1 MTVKAE
7 KPNRITPMPRSFKL
21 VDVFHTEPLTGNPLA
36 VVFDAEG
43 LSTEKMQQITRWLNF
58 SETTFLLPPTAPEA
72 DYRARIFTLDRE
84 MPFAGHPTL
93 GTCHAW
99 LEAGGKPRSNVGIV
113 QECGAGLVPIRRD
126 EGRLAFAAP
135 PLIRSGPVEEEKLQE
150 IAEVLSIDRSA
161 IIDAQWADNGPGW
174 IVVLL
179 ASADAVL
186 AVEPLKAYPTRLD
199 IGLVGAYPAGSPV
212 AFELRAIFSDHHR
225 RLVEDPVT
233 GSLNASVAQWLIS
246 SGRAA
251 TPYIASQ
258 GTCVGRAGRIHID
271 RDASGVI
278 WVGGKSTTLFS
289 GRCHI

>member
-1 MTVKAE
+1 MH
-7 KPNRITPMPRSFKL
+7 RSFKL
-21 VDVFHTEPLTGNPLA
+21 VDVFHTQPLTGNPLT
-36 VVFDAEG
+36 VVFDTEG
-43 LSTEKMQQITRWLNF
+43 LSTEEMQQITRWLNF
-58 SETTFLLPPTAPEA
+58 SETTFLLPPISREA
-72 DYRARIFTLDRE
+72 DYRMRIFTLDRE

-99 LEAGGKPRSNVGIV
+99 LEAGGTPRSAKGIV
-113 QECGAGLVPIRRD
+113 QECGAGLVPVRRD

-135 PLIRSGPVEEEKLQE
+135 QLVRSGPVAEEKLQE
-150 IAEVLSIDRSA
+150 VTTVLHIARSD
-161 IIDAQWADNGPGW
+161 IIDAQWVDNGPGW
-174 IVVLL
+174 IAVLL

-186 AVEPLKAYPTRLD
+186 AIEPATAHPTRLD

-246 SGRAA
+246 SGRATA
-251 TPYIASQ
+251 PYIASQ
-258 GTCVGRAGRIHID
+258 GARVGRAGRIHID
-271 RDASGVI
+271 CDASDTV

-289 GRCHI
+289 GSYHA